1 MNRVRVDRVRT
12 RSGTVRVDRVR
23 TESGL
28 GQGGPVRVD
37 RVRADR
43 VRVDLVRVRVDLWV
57 LGGRTYDDSPRHVG
71 VMSRAEQSWL

>member
-28 GQGGPVRVD
+28 GQGGP
-37 RVRADR
+37 VRADR